1 MLTWETVG
9 EKISFRR
16 IRANENGKVKWTIQF
31 HSFGQVWRC
40 QNVATMGGG
49 EIKRI
54 KPCMMWAKGIFN
66 AVGGDGLREATI

>member
-1 MLTWETVG
+1 MRNGGGKNFV
-9 EKISFRR
+9 SANC
-16 IRANENGKVKWTIQF
+16 ANENGKVKWTIQF
-31 HSFGQVWRC
+31 HSFGLTLSEHSHDGR
-40 QNVATMGGG
+40 GG